1 MFDMYFNNKQSFIKT
16 SSNISTMKNILKST
30 AVAALMFISLTTMAY
45 QPGVRLLN
53 GMEAK
58 SLVFEMVSAS
68 GESVVAMKDE
78 NHNIIFYDNVRGTD
92 YAKKFNLKNLETG
105 TYYLEVE
112 NASQFVTYT
121 LSVEN
126 MEVKIINKEERF
138 TPVVFGKEGNKVYL
152 NLENSD
158 LSKVEI
164 KIMDENNAKVFGESL
179 ASQRTIDKTFNFENA
194 VKGLYTISVKD
205 GKKVYYQNVSVD

>member
-1 MFDMYFNNKQSFIKT
+1 
-16 SSNISTMKNILKST
+16 MKNILKST
-30 AVAALMFISLTTMAY
+30 AVAALLFISFASMAY
-45 QPGVRLLN
+45 QPGVKLVN

-68 GESVVAMKDE
+68 ETSIVSMRDQD
-78 NHNIIFYDNVRGTD
+78 HNIIFYDNVTGSD
-92 YAKKFNLKNLETG
+92 YAKKFNLKNLKTG

-112 NASQFVTYT
+112 NTSQFITYT

-126 MEVKIINKEERF
+126 KEVKIINQEEKF
-138 TPVVFGKEGNKVYL
+138 TPVVFGKEGNKVRL

-164 KIMDENNAKVFGESL
+164 KIMNENNAKVFGESL
-179 ASQRTIDKTFNFENA
+179 ASQKNIDKTFNFEKA
-194 VKGLYTISVKD
+194 VKGVYMITVKD

>member
-1 MFDMYFNNKQSFIKT
+1 
-16 SSNISTMKNILKST
+16 MKNTLKST
-30 AVAALMFISLTTMAY
+30 AVAALMFTSFASMAY
-45 QPGVRLLN
+45 QPGVRLVN

-68 GESVVAMKDE
+68 ETSIVSMRDQD
-78 NHNIIFYDNVRGTD
+78 HNIIFYDNVTNSD
-92 YAKKFNLKNLETG
+92 YAKKFNLEKLETG

-112 NASQFVTYT
+112 NTSQFITYT
-121 LSVEN
+121 LSLEN
-126 MEVKIINKEERF
+126 KEVKIINQEEKF
-138 TPVVFGKEGNKVYL
+138 TPVVFGKEGNKVRL

-164 KIMDENNAKVFGESL
+164 KIMNENNAKVFGESL
-179 ASQRTIDKTFNFENA
+179 ASQKSINKTFNFEKA
-194 VKGLYTISVKD
+194 AKGVYTISVKD

>member
-1 MFDMYFNNKQSFIKT
+1 
-16 SSNISTMKNILKST
+16 MKNILKST
-30 AVAALMFISLTTMAY
+30 AVAALMFTSFASMAY
-45 QPGVRLLN
+45 QPGVRLVN

-68 GESVVAMKDE
+68 ETSIVSMRDQDQ
-78 NHNIIFYDNVRGTD
+78 NIIFYDNVTGSD
-92 YAKKFNLKNLETG
+92 YAKKFNLKNLKTG

-112 NASQFVTYT
+112 NTSQFITYT

-126 MEVKIINKEERF
+126 KEVKIINQEEKF
-138 TPVVFGKEGNKVYL
+138 TPVVFGKEGNKVRL

-164 KIMDENNAKVFGESL
+164 KIMNENNAKVFGESL
-179 ASQRTIDKTFNFENA
+179 ASQKNIDKTFNFEKA
-194 VKGLYTISVKD
+194 VKGVYMITVKD